1 MPTQPEIWLRGP
13 LPGIPALLQ
22 PAAHALLQ
30 AREDLKTALAQFP
43 DEHLWDRP
51 AGVASVGFHL
61 QHIAGVQDRM
71 LTYARGESLSEAQFA
86 DLKGEGQPTTGQA
99 TVAELM
105 TRLSTQTDRTV
116 AQLAQ
121 TDPANLPDFRTVGR
135 AALPSTVGGLLFHAA
150 EHTMRHVGQC
160 LVTAKAVMSAEWQEK

>member
-30 AREDLKTALAQFP
+30 ARQDLKTALANFP
-43 DEHLWDRP
+43 DDRLWDRL

-71 LTYARGESLSEAQFA
+71 LTYARGESLSETQFA
-86 DLKGEGQPTTGQA
+86 DLKQEGQPTTGQA

-105 TRLSTQTDRTV
+105 ARLSTQTDRTL
-116 AQLAQ
+116 AALAQ
-121 TDPANLPDFRTVGR
+121 TDPATLTDFRTVGR
-135 AALPSTVGGLLFHAA
+135 AGLPSTVIGLLFHAA
-150 EHTMRHVGQC
+150 EHSMRHTGQC
-160 LVTAKAVMSAEWQEK
+160 LVTAKVM

>member
-13 LPGIPALLQ
+13 QPGIPALLQ

-30 AREDLKTALAQFP
+30 AREDLNAALAAFP
-43 DEHLWDRP
+43 DERLWDRP

-71 LTYARGESLSEAQFA
+71 LTYARGEHLSATQFA
-86 DLKGEGQPTTGQA
+86 DLKQEGQPATGQT
-99 TVAELM
+99 TVAELL

-116 AQLAQ
+116 AALAQ
-121 TDPANLPDFRTVGR
+121 TDPDTLPDYRTVGR
-135 AALPSTVGGLLFHAA
+135 AALPSTVIGLLFHAA

-160 LVTAKAVMSAEWQEK
+160 LVTVKMY

>member
-1 MPTQPEIWLRGP
+1 MSAQPEIWLRGP

-30 AREDLKTALAQFP
+30 AREDLGIALAGFP
-43 DEHLWDRP
+43 GECLWNRP

-71 LTYARGESLSEAQFA
+71 LTYARGEGLSEIQFA
-86 DLKGEGQPTTGQA
+86 DLKQEGQPTTGQA
-99 TVAELM
+99 TVTELLA
-105 TRLSTQTDRTV
+105 RLGSQTDRTV
-116 AQLAQ
+116 AFLGQIN
-121 TDPANLPDFRTVGR
+121 PATLPDFRAVGR
-135 AALPSTVGGLLFHAA
+135 AGLPSTVIGLLFHAA

-160 LVTAKAVMSAEWQEK
+160 LVTIRVVRGIVNGDL